1 MRNLPPG
8 AWTDASNFD
17 ILPLFVDNL
26 YNRCTLCPTLV
37 ITSKDYVLQLCPEI
51 EHYVCLEITLTAPR
65 NTDNNMCTKRSVI
78 CRAPCTEA
86 LQLQTFYDTRHQLA
100 IGGWVGK

>member
-8 AWTDASNFD
+8 ARTDASNFD

-65 NTDNNMCTKRSVI
+65 NTDNNTV
-78 CRAPCTEA
+78 
-86 LQLQTFYDTRHQLA
+86 HQ
-100 IGGWVGK
+100 VM

>member
-65 NTDNNMCTKRSVI
+65 NTDNNTVLHVLPAQKRCDCKDFMTRGI
-78 CRAPCTEA
+78 N
-86 LQLQTFYDTRHQLA
+86 LQ
-100 IGGWVGK
+100 

>member
-8 AWTDASNFD
+8 ARTDASNFD

-26 YNRCTLCPTLV
+26 YNRCTLWPTLV

-65 NTDNNMCTKRSVI
+65 NTDNNMCT
-78 CRAPCTEA
+78 APGAHCTEA

>member
-17 ILPLFVDNL
+17 ILPLFVDNQ

-51 EHYVCLEITLTAPR
+51 EHYVCLEITLTARATLITTCAPSDV
-65 NTDNNMCTKRSVI
+65 TCSLHRSVSVAKI
-78 CRAPCTEA
+78 
-86 LQLQTFYDTRHQLA
+86 L
-100 IGGWVGK
+100 